1 MFIDKL
7 QSNKKDTKLYQIDH
21 HNIEELNFFG
31 STLNNFIK
39 VYMPD
44 CFYVFNLMTFH
55 NFSYFFLSSVLIFKQ
70 ERQNRVLRRACSGP
84 SVVR

>member
-1 MFIDKL
+1 MPW
-7 QSNKKDTKLYQIDH
+7 KDTELYQINH
-21 HNIEELNFFG
+21 HNIKEFNFSG
-31 STLNNFIK
+31 STLSNFIK

-55 NFSYFFLSSVLIFKQ
+55 NFSYFFSSSVLIFRQ
-70 ERQNRVLRRACSGP
+70 EKQNRVLRRVSSGP